1 MLAKCVRAGTVW
13 RYVIGAQ
20 FSCLLHLFFAPR
32 CCVVPCLVLEAG
44 RFAQVLFS
52 ELGLSMVVNLH
63 RDRFDEHSYLHLLQ
77 GESDS
82 DPIPYV

>member
-1 MLAKCVRAGTVW
+1 M
-13 RYVIGAQ
+13 
-20 FSCLLHLFFAPR
+20 
-32 CCVVPCLVLEAG
+32 PCLVLDAG